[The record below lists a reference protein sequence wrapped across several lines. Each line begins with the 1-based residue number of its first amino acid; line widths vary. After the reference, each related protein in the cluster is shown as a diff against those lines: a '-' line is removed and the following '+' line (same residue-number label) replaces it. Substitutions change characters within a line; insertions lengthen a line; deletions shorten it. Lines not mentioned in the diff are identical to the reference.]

1 VNPDWLVSMCHDNHP
16 TLMERIEALDVAKA
30 KGGGGSGKKKKA
42 Q

>member
-1 VNPDWLVSMCHDNHP
+1 
-16 TLMERIEALDVAKA
+16 MERIEALDVAKS